1 MSVRENLE
9 RMALAE
15 CMFDH
20 RDCFFCDEKNR
31 GIKCLNLKHKECE
44 TYKQLIEDLSKK
56 CLTL

>member
-9 RMALAE
+9 RMNQE
-15 CMFDH
+15 GCMFGH

-44 TYKQLIEDLSKK
+44 IYKQLIEDLGK
-56 CLTL
+56 